1 MMRDGLRALISGESD
16 LEVCGEADDALPAL
30 EQIEKLKPDL
40 TIVDITLHSTSGL
53 ELVKDLR
60 IRAPGVPALV
70 ISMHDESLY
79 AERVLRAGGRGD
91 MTATTLTFK
100 ADGEKLTGS
109 MTGPQGDL
117 PLQEGKVS
125 GNQIS
130 FSTTLDFGG
139 NTIKILYK
147 GTVNGNEIKMTRERE
162 GSGQPR
168 EFTVK
173 RSGT

>member
-1 MMRDGLRALISGESD
+1 MRNRIHACGLMVLMAALAVAADVSGKWA
-16 LEVCGEADDALPAL
+16 GEM
-30 EQIEKLKPDL
+30 
-40 TIVDITLHSTSGL
+40 
-53 ELVKDLR
+53 
-60 IRAPGVPALV
+60 PG
-70 ISMHDESLY
+70 
-79 AERVLRAGGRGD
+79 RGGD
-91 MTATTLTFK
+91 MTATTFTFK

-109 MTGPQGDL
+109 MTGPQGDI

-125 GNQIS
+125 GNQVS

-139 NTIKILYK
+139 NSIKILYK